1 MEQNQSC
8 NLKWIKKM
16 IFIIKIIIKFN
27 YNKMKILFLLS
38 LLSLAY
44 GNSLRG
50 SANDYI
56 PINQHD
62 TFFISYKNGVRKDV
76 KYENRTFIEMN

>member
-1 MEQNQSC
+1 
-8 NLKWIKKM
+8 
-16 IFIIKIIIKFN
+16 
-27 YNKMKILFLLS
+27 MKISFLLS

-44 GNSLRG
+44 GNLLRG

-56 PINQHD
+56 PINEHD

-76 KYENRTFIEMN
+76 KYENGTFIEMN